1 MVYVWMWLILT
12 GALIT
17 AGPDIPDPCKTPE
30 HAEDPNIFSIS
41 LICIARVGA
50 IFVRAYKTLH
60 KLGGG
65 RADMGQRARCLAI
78 NILSH
83 ILARMPQKPPT
94 ESCTGVW
101 GIASLDLK
109 TDEKSYI
116 QITVYDIC
124 MQDSYVQLVKT
135 STTTRSR
142 PCAGGRPPPPPSSL
156 PHPSRAQPQ
165 VAPQTACH
173 SEWCC
178 PDVT

>member
-1 MVYVWMWLILT
+1 MDVAHPHGRINYSGSGYTRPLSMRRIRISFRSLLFVLLGWAQSLCVLT
-12 GALIT
+12 KHYTSWEGGART
-17 AGPDIPDPCKTPE
+17 WDSVPA
-30 HAEDPNIFSIS
+30 AWQSIS
-41 LICIARVGA
+41 YLISWQNAP
-50 IFVRAYKTLH
+50 KT
-60 KLGGG
+60 
-65 RADMGQRARCLAI
+65 ADL
-78 NILSH
+78 
-83 ILARMPQKPPT
+83 PPT

-101 GIASLDLK
+101 GIASFDLK

>member
-65 RADMGQRARCLAI
+65 GADMGQRARCLAI

-83 ILARMPQKPPT
+83 ILAMPQNRRQRVAPGFGALPLSISRRMRSHTYRLQCMTYACKIAMYNLSKPLQQHAAALAPGGGRHRRRLL
-94 ESCTGVW
+94 CR
-101 GIASLDLK
+101 IHLA
-109 TDEKSYI
+109 
-116 QITVYDIC
+116 
-124 MQDSYVQLVKT
+124 
-135 STTTRSR
+135 RSR
-142 PCAGGRPPPPPSSL
+142 KSL
-156 PHPSRAQPQ
+156 LKRRVTQSGAAQM
-165 VAPQTACH
+165 
-173 SEWCC
+173 
-178 PDVT
+178 

>member
-1 MVYVWMWLILT
+1 MDVAHPHGRINYSGSGYTRPLSMRRIRISFRSLLFVLLGWAQSLCVLT
-12 GALIT
+12 KHYT
-17 AGPDIPDPCKTPE
+17 SWE
-30 HAEDPNIFSIS
+30 
-41 LICIARVGA
+41 
-50 IFVRAYKTLH
+50 
-60 KLGGG
+60 GGG
-65 RADMGQRARCLAI
+65 GHGTACPLPGNQYLI
-78 NILSH
+78 SYPGK
-83 ILARMPQKPPT
+83 MPQKPPT

-101 GIASLDLK
+101 GIASFDLK

>member
-1 MVYVWMWLILT
+1 MDVAHPHGRINYSGSGYTRPLSMRRIRISFRSLLFVLLGWAQSLCVLTKHYTSWEGGARTWDSVPAAWQSISYLISWQCPKNRRQRVAPGF
-12 GALIT
+12 GAL
-17 AGPDIPDPCKTPE
+17 PL
-30 HAEDPNIFSIS
+30 SIS
-41 LICIARVGA
+41 R
-50 IFVRAYKTLH
+50 RM
-60 KLGGG
+60 
-65 RADMGQRARCLAI
+65 R
-78 NILSH
+78 SH
-83 ILARMPQKPPT
+83 TYRLQ
-94 ESCTGVW
+94 
-101 GIASLDLK
+101 
-109 TDEKSYI
+109 
-116 QITVYDIC
+116 YDIC